1 MARANHVPSGAR
13 PIALRETPRA
23 AGHALVATRAPAA
36 HGDCGRHCCF
46 KRVPRA
52 SRRCPRGIAGEIALG
67 AFACSYGRP
76 HDRGNREHP
85 GHFHRHGEV
94 PNFLCAKTVSGEV
107 AMPCKHYKDALIEAA
122 ASGAEPPGE
131 LRAHLAGCVDC
142 RAALE
147 QEQALFASID
157 AGLHVAANAEAPASL
172 LPRVRARLDAEAAP
186 QRRWIQPL
194 IFAAAS
200 VALVLTV
207 FLATRPHPPNPD
219 EQARKIPLT
228 SPQETPAKNTHRDT
242 AGSITIT
249 ASSHSNRA
257 QTGRN

>member
-94 PNFLCAKTVSGEV
+94 PNFLCTETVSGEV
-107 AMPCKHYKDALIEAA
+107 AMPRKHYKDALIEAA

-131 LRAHLAGCVDC
+131 LRAHLAGCFDC

-172 LPRVRARLDAEAAP
+172 LPRVRARLDEESAP
-186 QRRWIQPL
+186 RRIW
-194 IFAAAS
+194 ATNW
-200 VALVLTV
+200 LVLASAAV
-207 FLATRPHPPNPD
+207 MVVAFLA
-219 EQARKIPLT
+219 ARAVWRTTVVHLPV
-228 SPQETPAKNTHRDT
+228 ET
-242 AGSITIT
+242 AGKPIVP
-249 ASSHSNRA
+249 SHVEAPPQNHGPVVEPP
-257 QTGRN
+257 TE

>member
-1 MARANHVPSGAR
+1 MARANRVPSGAR

-23 AGHALVATRAPAA
+23 AGHAVVATGAPAA
-36 HGDCGRHCCF
+36 HGDGRRHCCF

-52 SRRCPRGIAGEIALG
+52 SRRRPRGIAGEIALG

-76 HDRGNREHP
+76 YDRGNREHA

-94 PNFLCAKTVSGEV
+94 SNFLCAKTVSGEV

-122 ASGAEPPGE
+122 ASGAEPHAE

-157 AGLHVAANAEAPASL
+157 AGLHVGANAEAPASL
-172 LPRVRARLDAEAAP
+172 LPRVRARLDEEIAP

-200 VALVLTV
+200 VALAFVI
-207 FLATRPHPPNPD
+207 FLFARPHQASPDSQAKQTPQLPLSEAPVTDDGHPNSGSGS
-219 EQARKIPLT
+219 KIV
-228 SPQETPAKNTHRDT
+228 SF
-242 AGSITIT
+242 
-249 ASSHSNRA
+249 NR
-257 QTGRN
+257 N